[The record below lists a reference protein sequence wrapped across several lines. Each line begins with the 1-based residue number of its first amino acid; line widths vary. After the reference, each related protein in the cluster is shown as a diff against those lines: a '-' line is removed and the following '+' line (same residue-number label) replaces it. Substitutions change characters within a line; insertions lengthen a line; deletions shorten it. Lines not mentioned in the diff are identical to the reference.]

1 LTYQH
6 GIRLTNARNQIN
18 FQLRTGGIR
27 EMKKLV
33 IIAFVIFAAG
43 YVALMIQ
50 YF

>member
-1 LTYQH
+1 
-6 GIRLTNARNQIN
+6 
-18 FQLRTGGIR
+18 
-27 EMKKLV
+27 MKKLV